1 VILCASFERKE
12 LNLNESHTRSLV
24 KAISWRLTASIT
36 TTLITYFVTGSIKS
50 AFSIG
55 AFDLVIKFVLY
66 YMHERIWIKIPLGKI
81 AYVPEYEI

>member
-1 VILCASFERKE
+1 MK
-12 LNLNESHTRSLV
+12 ESHTRTLV
-24 KAISWRLTASIT
+24 KAISWRVTASIT

-66 YMHERIWIKIPLGKI
+66 YLHERLWIKIPLGQHNYI
-81 AYVPEYEI
+81 PEYEI

>member
-1 VILCASFERKE
+1 MK
-12 LNLNESHTRSLV
+12 ESHTRSLF
-24 KAISWRLTASIT
+24 KAVSWRVTASIT

-66 YMHERIWIKIPLGKI
+66 YMHERIWIKIPLGQSE
-81 AYVPEYEI
+81 YQPEYEI